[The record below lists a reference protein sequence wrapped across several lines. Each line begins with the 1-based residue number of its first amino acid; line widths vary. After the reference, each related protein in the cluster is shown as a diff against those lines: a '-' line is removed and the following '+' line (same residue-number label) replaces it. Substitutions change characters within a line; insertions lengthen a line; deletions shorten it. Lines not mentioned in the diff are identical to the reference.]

1 MNKHLFIG
9 LLLPSL
15 LCTTLTKTSGSDI
28 EPTVAKT
35 ETTEKKTEPK
45 PSQNVTEK
53 DSKEKESDDYW
64 DDFDSFFDTDF
75 PRFEFPRASWKK
87 SPRMIQEKEI
97 VSLPDVEVKRDEDK
111 KAVLLMIKG
120 LQCKKEEI
128 AIELYEDKGYAL
140 ITFPYNEANIT
151 MKLWNDEFA
160 MSGIKT
166 IIQEKKDEKGKV
178 LSSSSYKSSNSLART
193 LPKKIHLNALKTSH
207 PQYKD
212 GVLTFTFALKELK
225 ETITVE

>member
-15 LCTTLTKTSGSDI
+15 LCTALTKSSGSDI

-35 ETTEKKTEPK
+35 ESTEKKVEPQPQQSATGK
-45 PSQNVTEK
+45 ES
-53 DSKEKESDDYW
+53 EKESDDW

-75 PRFEFPRASWKK
+75 PRFDFPRVSWKK

-97 VSLPDVEVKRDEDK
+97 VSLPDVEIKRDDDK
-111 KAVLLMIKG
+111 KAILIMIKG

-178 LSSSSYKSSNSLART
+178 LSSTSYKSSNSLART

-212 GVLTFTFALKELK
+212 DILTLTFALKELK